1 MAGNLEV
8 EQVVGDRVQVSELK
22 KAGGSVSFDPGAFT
36 SCIVYPMIDTL
47 ASHLTAEELQ
57 SGLEH
62 IRLSPKQE
70 GVVDLIVRR
79 QAVNEREVL
88 EQAELDLVE
97 GLVGD
102 TWNRRRS
109 KSTPD
114 GSPNIEMQITVIN
127 SRVAALVARE
137 KSRWQLAGDQLYVD
151 MDLSA
156 ENLPPGTRLAL
167 GSAVIEVTAPPHLGC
182 QKFVARFGLEAM
194 KFVNSPLGK
203 ELRLRGLHARVIQ
216 AGRIRTG
223 ELARKA

>member
-1 MAGNLEV
+1 
-8 EQVVGDRVQVSELK
+8 
-22 KAGGSVSFDPGAFT
+22 
-36 SCIVYPMIDTL
+36 MIHTL
-47 ASHLTAEELQ
+47 SSHLTAEEIQ
-57 SGLEH
+57 SGLDH
-62 IRLSPKQE
+62 IRLSPKHE
-70 GVVDLIVRR
+70 GMVDLIVRR
-79 QAVNEREVL
+79 PTVNEREVP
-88 EQAELDLVE
+88 EQAELDPVQ

-127 SRVAALVARE
+127 SRVAALIARE

-156 ENLPPGTRLAL
+156 ENLPSGTRLAL

>member
-1 MAGNLEV
+1 
-8 EQVVGDRVQVSELK
+8 
-22 KAGGSVSFDPGAFT
+22 
-36 SCIVYPMIDTL
+36 MIHTL
-47 ASHLTAEELQ
+47 SSHLTAEELQ
-57 SGLEH
+57 SGLDH
-62 IRLSPKQE
+62 IRLSPKHE

-88 EQAELDLVE
+88 EQAELDLVQ

-127 SRVAALVARE
+127 SRVAALIARE

-156 ENLPPGTRLAL
+156 ENLPAGTRLAL
-167 GSAVIEVTAPPHLGC
+167 GSAILEVTAPPHLGC

>member
-1 MAGNLEV
+1 L
-8 EQVVGDRVQVSELK
+8 D
-22 KAGGSVSFDPGAFT
+22 
-36 SCIVYPMIDTL
+36 
-47 ASHLTAEELQ
+47 
-57 SGLEH
+57 H
-62 IRLSPKQE
+62 IRLSPKHE

-79 QAVNEREVL
+79 QAVNEREAL
-88 EQAELDLVE
+88 EQSELDLVQ

-114 GSPNIEMQITVIN
+114 GSPNVEMQITVIN
-127 SRVAALVARE
+127 SRVAALIARE

-156 ENLPPGTRLAL
+156 ENLPSGTRLAL

-203 ELRLRGLHARVIQ
+203 ELRLRGVHARVVQ
-216 AGRIRTG
+216 AGRICTG
-223 ELARKA
+223 ELARKV

>member
-1 MAGNLEV
+1 MVAII
-8 EQVVGDRVQVSELK
+8 
-22 KAGGSVSFDPGAFT
+22 P
-36 SCIVYPMIDTL
+36 
-47 ASHLTAEELQ
+47 SHLTAEELQ
-57 SGLEH
+57 AGLDH
-62 IRLSPKQE
+62 IRRSPKDE
-70 GVVDLIVRR
+70 GVLDLIVRR

-137 KSRWQLAGDQLYVD
+137 PSRWQLAGDQLYVD

-156 ENLPPGTRLAL
+156 ENLPSGTRLAL

-216 AGRIRTG
+216 PGRIRTG
-223 ELARKA
+223 ELARKV